1 MNEMRWMTG
10 SLIALALLTGGVA
23 SAQAFQPRNGAPP
36 EQDDLSDEA
45 QPPAADP
52 GPPQA
57 DDDFSDVVAADQQRG
72 GAAAP
77 SDRYGTQD
85 APAGAA
91 PADQHS
97 GDAIRTS
104 PPAADLTHPDYG

>member
-23 SAQAFQPRNGAPP
+23 SAQAFQPRNGAPQ

-45 QPPAADP
+45 QPPADDP

-57 DDDFSDVVAADQQRG
+57 DDDFSDVAAADQERG

-77 SDRYGTQD
+77 SE
-85 APAGAA
+85 P
-91 PADQHS
+91 S
-97 GDAIRTS
+97 G
-104 PPAADLTHPDYG
+104 PPAHPDGHPPPDRARDIGRRGGG

>member
-23 SAQAFQPRNGAPP
+23 SAQAFQPRNGAPQ

-45 QPPAADP
+45 QPPADDP

-57 DDDFSDVVAADQQRG
+57 DDDFSDVVAADQERG

-77 SDRYGTQD
+77 SERSEEHTSDLQSLMSTSY
-85 APAGAA
+85 
-91 PADQHS
+91 ADFCLKNIQH
-97 GDAIRTS
+97 
-104 PPAADLTHPDYG
+104 THIASE